1 LLEKDGILMR
11 EGFFRA
17 VSTAEF
23 TDMLRQFAPLA
34 GETVDL
40 DEACGR
46 LLAVDI
52 VAAENLPAADRASM
66 DGYAVR
72 AAEVFGAG
80 DTNPAY
86 LDLAMDIP
94 IGIRPEQPLPPGHCA
109 RIVTG
114 ALLPAGADAVVMVEY
129 TEDMGAGAI
138 EIRRPVAPGDNVM
151 LAGEDATVGSRVLAA
166 GDRLRPQEI
175 GMLAAL
181 GIQQVPVVARP
192 KVAVLSTGDE
202 LVPVTAT
209 PAPGQIRD
217 VNTHAL
223 IAMLRQ
229 AGAMPTAFPLVPDD
243 LDGIHAAVEAATE
256 TYDVTLLSGGSS
268 VGARDFTLDALR
280 RIGAEILA
288 HGVAVSPG
296 KPTILA
302 RAKGRPVLGLPGQV
316 TSAQIIM
323 LLFGVPLVRHLA
335 GDLQAFD
342 RPPLTFPAELSRN
355 VASKQGREDHVRVRL
370 EPRPGELPLAHPVL
384 GKSGLLK
391 TLLLADGVITIP
403 ADLEGLVGGR
413 TVPVRPL

>member
-1 LLEKDGILMR
+1 MR

-23 TDMLRQFAPLA
+23 TDMLRTFAPLA
-34 GETVDL
+34 GESVDL

-46 LLAVDI
+46 YLAASV
-52 VAAENLPAADRASM
+52 VAAENLPAADRAAM

-80 DTNPAY
+80 ETNPAY

-94 IGIRPEQPLPPGHCA
+94 IGIRPEAPLPPGHCA

-138 EIRRPVAPGDNVM
+138 EIHRAVAPGDNVL
-151 LAGEDATVGSRVLAA
+151 LAGEDAAEGREVLPA
-166 GDRLRPQEI
+166 GIRLRPQEI

-181 GIQQVPVVARP
+181 GIHRVAVGARP
-192 KVAVLSTGDE
+192 RVAVLSTGDE

-209 PAPGQIRD
+209 PAPGKIRD

-223 IAMLRQ
+223 LAMLRQ
-229 AGAMPTAFPLVPDD
+229 AGAMPTAFPLVRDD
-243 LDGIHAAVEAATE
+243 LDGIYAALEAAVEG
-256 TYDVTLLSGGSS
+256 YDLTLLSGGSS

-288 HGVAVSPG
+288 HGVAISPG

-302 RAKGRPVLGLPGQV
+302 RAGNRPVIGLPGQV
-316 TSAQIIM
+316 TSAQVVM
-323 LLFGVPLVRHLA
+323 LVFGMPLAAHLA
-335 GDLQAFD
+335 GDAQAFD
-342 RPPLTFPAELSRN
+342 RPPRTFPAELSRN
-355 VASKQGREDHVRVRL
+355 VASKQGRQDHVRVRL
-370 EPRPGELPLAHPVL
+370 EARPGELPLAHPVL

-391 TLLLADGVITIP
+391 TLLLADGLVTIP

-413 TVPVRPL
+413 TVAVRPLE